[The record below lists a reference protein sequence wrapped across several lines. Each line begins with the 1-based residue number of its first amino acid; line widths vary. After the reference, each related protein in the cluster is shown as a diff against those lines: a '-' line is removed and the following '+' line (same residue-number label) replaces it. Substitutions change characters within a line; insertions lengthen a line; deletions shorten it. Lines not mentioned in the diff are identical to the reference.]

1 MKPKKNDTQDQLFAQ
16 LVIAAVG
23 LEFGIPHTLIDNRT
37 KGTSRAAFG
46 RQLAMYLL
54 NVVYDVNLSRVARV
68 FNRDRST
75 ASHACHVIEDQR
87 EDPMLDAKICR
98 LETFLTGAPR
108 PHMGVNTNPASNGG
122 EAYS

>member
-1 MKPKKNDTQDQLFAQ
+1 MKSKNNENQDQLFAQ

-75 ASHACHVIEDQR
+75 ASHACHVIEDHR
-87 EDPMLDAKICR
+87 EDPVLDAKISR
-98 LETFLTGAPR
+98 LENFLTGAPR
-108 PHMGVNTNPASNGG
+108 PHRSQNSQPMNNSGKV
-122 EAYS
+122 YS